1 MSARGASLAKK
12 TVLWSITDGEPKVN
26 KQLLPRKSLA
36 GLELTFNAP
45 PSPLSTGI
53 ETEIPIPF
61 FSSVFFPASATATA
75 TTPTPTAA
83 SFPSTP
89 ILQGGNANTNTNTN
103 TNTAGTGGV
112 KLPPHHPL
120 RSSTSST
127 SSQSEGASY
136 PSLPPSPP
144 PFNLVLPTSVFPFT
158 ITSYLDGPHFAY
170 DKTSAFNYSTPV
182 TPESYQTLLTNE
194 CRLSEIN
201 IGRNVS
207 FFQ

>member
-1 MSARGASLAKK
+1 MSVRGASLAKK
-12 TVLWSITDGEPKVN
+12 TVLWSITGGEPKVN
-26 KQLLPRKSLA
+26 KQLSPQKSLA

-45 PSPLSTGI
+45 PSPLSTSI
-53 ETEIPIPF
+53 ETEIPTPI
-61 FSSVFFPASATATA
+61 FSTVFFPASATATASA

-89 ILQGGNANTNTNTN
+89 ILQGGNANTNTNTG
-103 TNTAGTGGV
+103 GTGGV
-112 KLPPHHPL
+112 QLPPHHPL
-120 RSSTSST
+120 GSSTSST
-127 SSQSEGASY
+127 RSNSEGTPH

-170 DKTSAFNYSTPV
+170 DKTSAFNYTTPV